1 MGKPL
6 RAVAPEKSTGACIT
20 SKRLAKIKDVMYE
33 FTAENLSVEND
44 LRIGFSNMSRKG
56 RPQADV

>member
-1 MGKPL
+1 M
-6 RAVAPEKSTGACIT
+6 T
-20 SKRLAKIKDVMYE
+20 SKLLATIKDVMYE

-44 LRIGFSNMSRKG
+44 LRIGFSNMSKKG